1 MPATVKPVQDRR
13 ESARDHGPRTVGFG
27 LIGTGMSGG
36 FVASE
41 LRFVEG
47 AALVSVCSRNPE
59 RAQAF
64 AERHGARRWTTD
76 YRELV
81 RDPEVE
87 VICVLAPTGLHAEMT
102 IAAAEAGKHAL
113 VEKPLEANLAAAH
126 RMIRACRDADVRL
139 GVIFQMRFGRVAREL
154 GKLLR
159 AGGLGEI
166 YLADAVDKSSRTAA
180 YYASAAWRG
189 TEALEGGGC
198 LMTQSIHIV
207 DLLQH
212 LVGPVASVT
221 GRIATKRHAIEVE
234 DTAIALLRFE
244 NGAMGTV
251 TSTTSVRPALVSR
264 LEIHGERGTVVA
276 NAQYDRFLVW
286 DVEGFPG
293 PPGLPEMTE
302 WVDTDDPWAYPQT
315 RHRIQLR
322 DMADAVRAGR
332 DPVLTGEEALR
343 SLRVVQAIRHS
354 SRIGREVALAESLPG
369 EPSPR

>member
-1 MPATVKPVQDRR
+1 
-13 ESARDHGPRTVGFG
+13 
-27 LIGTGMSGG
+27 MSGG

-47 AALVSVCSRNPE
+47 AELVSVASRNPDQA
-59 RAQAF
+59 RAF
-64 AERHGARRWTTD
+64 AEAHGARRWTTD

-81 RDPEVE
+81 LDPEVD
-87 VICVLAPTGLHAEMT
+87 VVAVLTPTGRHAEMT
-102 IAAAEAGKHAL
+102 IAAAEAGKHSL
-113 VEKPLEANLAAAH
+113 VEKPLEANLEAAH
-126 RMIRACRDADVRL
+126 RMIAACRAAGVRL

-154 GKLLR
+154 GRLLGS
-159 AGGLGEI
+159 GGLGEI
-166 YLADAVDKSSRTAA
+166 YLADAIDKSSRTAA
-180 YYASAAWRG
+180 YYDRAAWRG

-212 LVGPVASVT
+212 LVGPVAAVT
-221 GRIATKRHAIEVE
+221 GRVATKRHAIEVE
-234 DTAIALLRFE
+234 DTAVALLRFG
-244 NGAMGTV
+244 NGALGTV
-251 TSTTSVRPALVSR
+251 TSTTSLRPALLSR

-286 DVEGFPG
+286 EVDGSPG
-293 PPGLPEMTE
+293 PPNLPETTD

-315 RHRIQLR
+315 RHRVQLQ
-322 DMADAVRAGR
+322 DMADAVREDR

-354 SRIGREVALAESLPG
+354 SRLGREVSLAEPLPG
-369 EPSPR
+369 EPPGPGGDQPD

>member
-1 MPATVKPVQDRR
+1 MGGSSGTV
-13 ESARDHGPRTVGFG
+13 RTIGFG

-76 YRELV
+76 ALELV

-87 VICVLAPTGLHAEMT
+87 VVCVLAPTGLHAEMT
-102 IAAAEAGKHAL
+102 IAAAEAGKHTL

-234 DTAIALLRFE
+234 DTAIALLQFE
-244 NGAMGTV
+244 NSACGTV

-264 LEIHGERGTVVA
+264 LEVHGERGTVVA

-322 DMADAVRAGR
+322 DMADAVREGR

-343 SLRVVQAIRHS
+343 SLRVIQAIRHS
-354 SRIGREVALAESLPG
+354 SRIGREVALAEPLPG